1 MTKTRR
7 EEINKFT
14 DSLRNTLRVSS
25 PIELDSVISGLGGT
39 LEETLSLP
47 EHVEAMIYRVENSF
61 KIEVHKN
68 FPPTRKRFSIAHE
81 IGHLF
86 LHMGYIVNPEK
97 WRATGEYA
105 DSAFLRHGHSLEETE
120 ANEFAASLLMP
131 TAEFMEVAQ
140 RNLTENAY
148 NLPPIAQH
156 FNVSLDSVR
165 YRGRWLGLFTWK

>member
-1 MTKTRR
+1 MNEARR

-14 DSLRNTLRVSS
+14 DSLRSNLHITS
-25 PIELDSVISGLGGT
+25 PIELEKIIEGLGGT
-39 LEETLSLP
+39 LEETTKLP
-47 EHVEAMIYRVENSF
+47 EHIEAMIYRIENSF

-86 LHMGYIVNPEK
+86 LHMGYLVNPQK
-97 WRATGEYA
+97 WAATGEYA

-131 TAEFMEVAQ
+131 KAEFLEIAQ
-140 RNLTENAY
+140 QNLNDNY
-148 NLPPIAQH
+148 YDLPPIAQY

-165 YRGRWLGLFTWK
+165 YRGRWLGLFAWK